1 MMSPQA
7 LRERTL
13 FLVAIGFVLV
23 MPPLVQVADRAAY
36 ACGVPVF
43 YAYIFTAWAGLIAAG
58 AVLAVRV
65 GRSGVEPPPDSR
77 D

>member
-1 MMSPQA
+1 MPSQA

-13 FLVAIGFVLV
+13 FLLAIGFVLV
-23 MPPLVQVADRAAY
+23 MPPLVLVADRAAY
-36 ACGVPVF
+36 VFDVPVF

-58 AVLAVRV
+58 ALLALRATR
-65 GRSGVEPPPDSR
+65 GGVEPPPDGR